1 MRSLDETIYSETYWR
16 RLLRQPCS
24 EEAEDGAMD
33 LVSRTWRRDPKACH
47 FVRHLLRSSNRTL
60 REFGASVVEE
70 LGRRSV
76 QFIDHFPQMLVDRS
90 PYVRWSVLDPIV
102 CIPQRK
108 CRPLMHQVLRL
119 LSDRSRSIRSRAA
132 EVIAKKPVTEAR
144 WFIRRKE
151 MFDDVRLRFLAECW
165 HVSSRLPD
173 SSSEAKKLVS
183 SRARWQRITMLA
195 ASLLNRNQA
204 APVIAL
210 GLQHSDVDTRFIAAD
225 LAGLAT
231 ANIVPAL
238 LSSISNEKDP
248 DVVGSAVSSLKQLV
262 ARASWWRPE
271 FRPFHLPPAV
281 RRKIIWLLDFDPLPA
296 LHFLELL
303 APLPP
308 KVFNKVIGCLK
319 SNHLADQLAAASLVK
334 CHLARSRRRPP
345 GRRSLRLSTLW
356 TLAADQKLD
365 EIAANEL
372 VRALLT
378 EAAGDRP
385 HPSRRLSD
393 WMISVLERADWRCL
407 PILERIPKWTYI
419 PPKLRTAVATLA
431 TRSGVSSKVS
441 AAARLA
447 LQRPSDGA
455 RQ

>member
-1 MRSLDETIYSETYWR
+1 
-16 RLLRQPCS
+16 
-24 EEAEDGAMD
+24 
-33 LVSRTWRRDPKACH
+33 
-47 FVRHLLRSSNRTL
+47 
-60 REFGASVVEE
+60 
-70 LGRRSV
+70 
-76 QFIDHFPQMLVDRS
+76 
-90 PYVRWSVLDPIV
+90 
-102 CIPQRK
+102 
-108 CRPLMHQVLRL
+108 
-119 LSDRSRSIRSRAA
+119 
-132 EVIAKKPVTEAR
+132 
-144 WFIRRKE
+144 
-151 MFDDVRLRFLAECW
+151 
-165 HVSSRLPD
+165 
-173 SSSEAKKLVS
+173 
-183 SRARWQRITMLA
+183 
-195 ASLLNRNQA
+195 
-204 APVIAL
+204 
-210 GLQHSDVDTRFIAAD
+210 
-225 LAGLAT
+225 
-231 ANIVPAL
+231 
-238 LSSISNEKDP
+238 
-248 DVVGSAVSSLKQLV
+248 
-262 ARASWWRPE
+262 
-271 FRPFHLPPAV
+271 
-281 RRKIIWLLDFDPLPA
+281 

-419 PPKLRTAVATLA
+419 PPKLRAAVAALA